1 MDGDPLVQSG
11 VSSFSERSSR
21 SDVSKR
27 RFGPCVSPGVLAVI
41 MLLLVQMLER
51 VAYYTITNNIEPYIH
66 TYLHTFEL
74 GQESALLST
83 VIVGTT
89 WILSPLYGWL
99 SDSRF
104 GHYPVLVGCLAAYLL
119 GAGLILSS
127 AIAFAFSNMALAR
140 GLYYPGC
147 VCLLLWVRL
156 EFVPLL
162 CLSYWNN

>member
-74 GQESALLST
+74 GKESALLST

-89 WILSPLYGWL
+89 WILSPLLAGSVILDSVTTLFL
-99 SDSRF
+99 SDAWQ
-104 GHYPVLVGCLAAYLL
+104 HIYL
-119 GAGLILSS
+119 
-127 AIAFAFSNMALAR
+127 
-140 GLYYPGC
+140 
-147 VCLLLWVRL
+147 
-156 EFVPLL
+156 EQD
-162 CLSYWNN
+162 